1 MCMIHARCP
10 GCTAEIF
17 YDRNATRIICDNCGS
32 VFSPSEINLLETEDL
47 LETDDSLECDNA
59 G

>member
-1 MCMIHARCP
+1 MCAIHARCP

-32 VFSPSEINLLETEDL
+32 VFSPSEINLLET
-47 LETDDSLECDNA
+47 DDSLESDNA